1 MSADKSDNISAREY
15 AEVRFNLLTETLREH
30 RATNSEALL
39 ALADA
44 TKLAALAV
52 KAAADAS
59 ATAQDLRYQQRFE
72 AQSDALAA
80 AFASQQQA
88 MTVAFTVAEKAVAAA
103 LAAADRAVSK
113 SELAADKRF
122 EALNELRQMLNDM
135 VASLLPRV
143 EAMQLFKALEDKIG
157 AAMMRIKTAE
167 DRLNLTTGEDT
178 GDRRTKSDIRLLIGL
193 GITLVLAALTV
204 IGFIVNNNKPDPRPQ
219 VMIEQVP
226 QVATPPARGQ
236 K

>member
-157 AAMMRIKTAE
+157 AAVARIKSNE

-178 GDRRTKSDIRLLIGL
+178 GDRRTKADIRLLIGL
-193 GITLVLAALTV
+193 GITLMLAALTI

-219 VMIEQVP
+219 VLIEQVP
-226 QVATPPARGQ
+226 QAVAPAVKAPR
-236 K
+236 